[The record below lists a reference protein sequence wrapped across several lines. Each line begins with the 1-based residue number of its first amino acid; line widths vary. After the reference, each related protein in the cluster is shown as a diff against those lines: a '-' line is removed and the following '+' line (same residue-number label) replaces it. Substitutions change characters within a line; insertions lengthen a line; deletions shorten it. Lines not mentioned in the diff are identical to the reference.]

1 MIDDEF
7 IKKKI
12 SEYKA
17 TKSIIALREI
27 NEHLSNYI
35 YNYPRKVFG
44 AYHEKALEFYSYYI
58 ERIDN
63 IILKYNETDAKFIT
77 WLTYTLRTHY
87 INFLDFKKRKEKYNK
102 KEISMDAPL
111 YKSLYEREA
120 ITLHDVL
127 YETKSYSINEYIEN
141 YDDDSNIEKI
151 ALNIFNYIEK
161 EFKSRDSL
169 AFFIHN
175 LELFINLIISPLMKY
190 FNISYEEA
198 YSIIEKARA
207 TYINKYNEILKQ
219 QDKIAKV
226 NAQIEENNK
235 KGIFTVHLASKKQDY
250 IKKLHKIKINVPYGF
265 IAKLLNITSNTVTK
279 IINKIKSNLKE
290 NFKNLLE

>member
-35 YNYPRKVFG
+35 YNYSRKVFG

-141 YDDDSNIEKI
+141 YNDDSNIETI

-161 EFKSRDSL
+161 EFKSRDSI

-190 FNISYEEA
+190 FNINYEEA

-207 TYINKYNEILKQ
+207 TYIDKYNEILKQ

-250 IKKLHKIKINVPYGF
+250 IKKLHKIKINVPYSF
-265 IAKLLNITSNTVTK
+265 IAKLLNITSNAVTK
-279 IINKIKSNLKE
+279 IINKIKDDLKE
-290 NFKNLLE
+290 NFKNLLK